1 MPRKKKI
8 IGLIAGMGQLPLA
21 VAGEAERQGCGLA
34 AANLEGL
41 ADGSLDGVARA
52 SAWFNIGKV
61 GGIMKFFK
69 SKGADQAVMAGKIP
83 RTVLYRGGIR
93 PDLKGA
99 KILFRLKDRS
109 DDSVIRVIS
118 EEFEK
123 EGIRFLD
130 IRDFCRGLLTPE
142 GRLTRKA
149 PGRALE
155 RDIEF
160 GFRMARECGRLG
172 IGQAVVVKELAVIS
186 VEAAEGTDEAIR
198 RAGELSG
205 GGATVAKASRPG
217 QDMRFDVPVAGLDT
231 LEAMVEAR
239 AAALAL
245 EAGAS
250 FLLDREEF
258 VRRADRAGIAVVGV
272 SP

>member
-1 MPRKKKI
+1 MSRSRKT
-8 IGLIAGMGQLPLA
+8 IGLITGMGELPLA
-21 VAGEAERQGCGLA
+21 VAREARRQGYGLA

-41 ADGSLDGVARA
+41 ADGNLGELARA

-69 SKGADQAVMAGKIP
+69 SEGATEALMAGKVP
-83 RTVLYRGGIR
+83 RSVLYRGGIR

-99 KILFRLKDRS
+99 RILFRLRDRS
-109 DDSVIRVIS
+109 DDAVIRVIS

-130 IRDFCRGLLTPE
+130 IRDFCRELLTPE
-142 GRLTRKA
+142 GKLTRKA
-149 PGRALE
+149 PGRALKG
-155 RDIEF
+155 DMEF

-172 IGQAVVVKELAVIS
+172 IGQTVVVKERAVIA

-198 RAGELSG
+198 RGGELSG

-217 QDMRFDVPVAGLDT
+217 QDMRFDVPVVGLDT
-231 LEAMVEAR
+231 MAAMEEAR
-239 AAALAL
+239 AAALVL

-250 FLLDREEF
+250 ILLDRDEF
-258 VRRADRAGIAVVGV
+258 IRRAEAAGIAVVGA
-272 SP
+272 SA